1 MGRYSRC
8 SSRKVGLTL
17 NAIFN
22 GRSALSCSPP
32 FRQEAVSCRRASDD
46 PPTSRLGVKPY
57 AVEQEG
63 RTDRLFAARDP
74 TRVGVKEAVEQEGG
88 TRQRLKGSDQRAW
101 NQDWPNG
108 RRSRNERNLGL
119 NCSDS
124 RLQGRRPADPI
135 LHESGLALSGLE

>member
-1 MGRYSRC
+1 MR
-8 SSRKVGLTL
+8 VHENLQAAH
-17 NAIFN
+17 NA
-22 GRSALSCSPP
+22 GVPAPYDV
-32 FRQEAVSCRRASDD
+32 A
-46 PPTSRLGVKPY
+46 PTSRRGVKPY

-108 RRSRNERNLGL
+108 RRIEK
-119 NCSDS
+119 
-124 RLQGRRPADPI
+124 
-135 LHESGLALSGLE
+135 